1 MAKHPAVA
9 ALAKAAKG
17 LLFPSE
23 TEAPLEPF
31 LWPGDAPL
39 TAARLLELSGTEA
52 GTPVAEVSLA
62 TLFRTIPKEDRSSFE
77 RVQAALDE
85 QLSAVKVYKVGAE
98 AEKQVYIVGRTS
110 DGQWAGLKTTVVE
123 T

>member
-1 MAKHPAVA
+1 MAKHPAVD

-17 LLFPSE
+17 LMFPSE
-23 TEAPLEPF
+23 SESPLEPF
-31 LWPGDAPL
+31 LWPGDVPL
-39 TAARLLELSGTEA
+39 SVARLLELAGAAA

-62 TLFRTIPKEDRSSFE
+62 TLFRTIPKDDRPSFD
-77 RVQAALDE
+77 RLQAALSE
-85 QLSAVKVYKVGAE
+85 QVSGLKVYKVGAE

-110 DGQWAGLKTTVVE
+110 DGQLAGLKTTVVE